1 NFCAALFKIPLAA
14 IAFIGC
20 RLNFSYVGCVLKG
33 FIAYFGG
40 FSNMYI
46 LSLISLDRYGV
57 KASCSIKSKK
67 KRSLNV
73 ISYTIT
79 IFIFVYLIQIII
91 IIVTNV
97 RNFHLV
103 RKRRLLTTIRLNE
116 SHSQR
121 QYLLEYRI
129 TYTIIFIIGSGYILV
144 WTPYATV
151 ADLGF

>member
-1 NFCAALFKIPLAA
+1 MKRSMKPEKNIDNVFENLVVPSCIRRMCASNTSPL
-14 IAFIGC
+14 
-20 RLNFSYVGCVLKG
+20 VLTQ
-33 FIAYFGG
+33 
-40 FSNMYI
+40 
-46 LSLISLDRYGV
+46 GV

-103 RKRRLLTTIRLNE
+103 RKHRLLTTIRLNE